1 MRLLEATKFHVYIFQ
16 LKQEVLEAY
25 KSIKRMLRDLKGSTS
40 SQGSSSPEDLE
51 VQQFK
56 SGSLVQVLEELKG
69 LMYDLCRLQSQVSFL
84 YVKSNID
91 SFDVLKF

>member
-1 MRLLEATKFHVYIFQ
+1 MYIFQ